1 MENDKNNQNEVNDEK
16 KNRENILTEYQKLPK
31 HEKPQKPKFE
41 EKEYRALQKE
51 IAKLPAPSFNNPE
64 KAQPAVEVP
73 KPMGTNVINQDSP
86 SFASEDRK
94 QKFNDPGIILG
105 TPGAKLERF
114 HRPKKPKVLKNLAK
128 YLKPNVWHMVL
139 CLLFAL
145 INSVLELYI
154 PILSGRAI
162 DCIVGANNVN
172 FAELKT
178 NILYLAIVAVGFCF
192 FRWLYIYADNILS
205 FKTDRL
211 VRIGLFKKLNRVP
224 LKYIDGSS
232 HGDLQ
237 SRMINDVDVISDG
250 FLEGMTT
257 IFDAGISIVLTI
269 VMMFRLNVTISAIIV
284 ALTPLSVFVTAFI
297 AFKADKYFR
306 RQAKTLGDASGVIL
320 EMLGN
325 QRIVKAFNY
334 EDRSIEKFEKINK
347 NLAEQSEKAMF
358 YSSLTNPFSRFING
372 VIYAIVAIMGTLS
385 AIQGNMTIGNIS
397 VLLNYANKYIK
408 PFNEISDVFSDLQA
422 SYASARRVVN
432 VLDIEDEVSDKDNEV
447 LEKCNGDV
455 EIKDVNFSY
464 VPNKKLIENL
474 NVSVKKGQRVAIVG
488 PTGCGKSTMINLLM
502 RFYDVNSGEIL
513 VSEKPITKIT
523 RASLRD
529 KYGMVLQDT
538 WLFNASIRENLK
550 YGKPDASDAE
560 MIKAAKLA
568 HAHDYIQ
575 SLENG
580 YDTIV
585 SEGGDNLSQ
594 GQKQLICIARIMLTK
609 PPMLILD
616 EATSNIDTRTEL
628 LIQNAFNTMMEGRTS
643 FVVAHRL
650 STIVNSDLI
659 LVMNKGNIIEQG
671 THKELLK
678 KQGFYYNLYNSQ
690 FSKI

>member
-1 MENDKNNQNEVNDEK
+1 MENNEK
-16 KNRENILTEYQKLPK
+16 KKRENLLTKQQELPK
-31 HEKPQKPKFE
+31 HEKPNKPKYS
-41 EKEYRALQKE
+41 EKEFRKLQKE

-64 KAQPAVEVP
+64 KAQPVVEVP
-73 KPMGTNVINQDSP
+73 KPIQADLKRTDLGYG
-86 SFASEDRK
+86 ASEDRK
-94 QKFNDPGIILG
+94 QKLSDPSVIIDK
-105 TPGAKLERF
+105 PGAKLEKI
-114 HRPKKPKVLKNLAK
+114 HRPQKPKVLTKLAGF
-128 YLKPNVWHMVL
+128 LKPNTVHLIL
-139 CLLFAL
+139 CLVFAL
-145 INSVLELYI
+145 INSVLELFI
-154 PILSGRAI
+154 PILSGQAI
-162 DCIVGANNVN
+162 DCIVGANNVD
-172 FAELKT
+172 FVKLKT
-178 NILYLAIVAVGFCF
+178 TMLYLGITVVGFAF

-211 VRIGLFKKLNRVP
+211 VRIGLFKKFNRVP

-237 SRMINDVDVISDG
+237 SRMINDVDEISTG

-257 IFDAGISIVLTI
+257 IFDAIVSIALTIYVMFTINTTISI
-269 VMMFRLNVTISAIIV
+269 III

-297 AFKADKYFR
+297 AFKSDKFFR

-325 QRIVKAFNY
+325 QRVIKAFNY
-334 EDRSIEKFEKINK
+334 EDRSIEKFEKINR

-358 YSSLTNPFSRFING
+358 YSSLSNPCARFING
-372 VIYAIVAIMGTLS
+372 VIYAIVAIMGTLN
-385 AIQGNMTIGNIS
+385 AINGNMTVGNIS
-397 VLLNYANKYIK
+397 VLLNYANKYIR
-408 PFNEISDVFSDLQA
+408 PFNEISDVFSDLQSA
-422 SYASARRVVN
+422 YASSRRVVN
-432 VLDIEDEVSDKDNEV
+432 VLDLENEVSDANNEV
-447 LEKCNGDV
+447 LKKTNGQV
-455 EIKDVNFSY
+455 EIKDVSFSY
-464 VPNKKLIENL
+464 TANKKLIEGL
-474 NVSVKKGQRVAIVG
+474 NVKVSKGQRVAIVG

-513 VSEKPITKIT
+513 VSNKNITQIT

-538 WLFNASIRENLK
+538 WLFNASIKDNIK
-550 YGKPDASDAE
+550 YGKPNATDAE
-560 MIKAAKLA
+560 IIKAAKMA
-568 HAHDYIQ
+568 YAHDYIQ
-575 SLENG
+575 TLENG

-650 STIVNSDLI
+650 STIIKSDLI

-671 THKELLK
+671 THKELLAK
-678 KQGFYYNLYNSQ
+678 KGFYYNLYNSQ